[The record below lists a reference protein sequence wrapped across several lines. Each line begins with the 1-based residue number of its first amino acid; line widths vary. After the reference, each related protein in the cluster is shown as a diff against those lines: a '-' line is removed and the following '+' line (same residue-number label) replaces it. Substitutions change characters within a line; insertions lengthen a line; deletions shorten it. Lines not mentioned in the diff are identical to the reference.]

1 MTGHVLKLGDVV
13 PNFVSDSTQGQ
24 IDFHSWLDGRL
35 GKRNFHAL
43 FIFLIYIYNVYILVG
58 AFSSPIL
65 LIILLYVQQSWEG
78 FRPCIR

>member
-43 FIFLIYIYNVYILVG
+43 LYFSFLSI
-58 AFSSPIL
+58 
-65 LIILLYVQQSWEG
+65 
-78 FRPCIR
+78 